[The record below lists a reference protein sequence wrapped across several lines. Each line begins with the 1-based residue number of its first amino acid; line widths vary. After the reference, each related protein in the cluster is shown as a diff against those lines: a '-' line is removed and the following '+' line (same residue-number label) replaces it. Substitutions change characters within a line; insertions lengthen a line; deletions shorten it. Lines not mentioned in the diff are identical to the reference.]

1 MLASSGCNFHFKG
14 GSCLMLLLSDKPHRL
29 SIDIDIICPP
39 GTDIETYLTKFKE
52 YGFLDYKSIERIQ
65 RGANIPKSHCKF
77 FYKVAFL
84 DDCNRKEHILLDV
97 LNEDCHYIN
106 TLRVP
111 IRNPFLSIVGKSN
124 EVSVPS
130 IDDILGDKLTAF
142 APNTTGIPYYK
153 GDSDCSLEIIKQLY
167 DIGRLFDLVDN
178 LCITGQVF
186 EKIASV
192 ELSYRGFENDKTIIY
207 NDIRNT
213 ALCFAT
219 QGKEGVGN
227 YDRLVRGVSNIKPFM
242 FQNKYSLED
251 AVTDAAKAAYI
262 VTCIERGLTTLNK
275 YSGDP
280 TTIADMELP
289 STLSTRLN
297 KLKRRSPGAY
307 FYWAQVGS
315 LL

>member
-1 MLASSGCNFHFKG
+1 
-14 GSCLMLLLSDKPHRL
+14 
-29 SIDIDIICPP
+29 
-39 GTDIETYLTKFKE
+39 
-52 YGFLDYKSIERIQ
+52 
-65 RGANIPKSHCKF
+65 
-77 FYKVAFL
+77 
-84 DDCNRKEHILLDV
+84 
-97 LNEDCHYIN
+97 
-106 TLRVP
+106 
-111 IRNPFLSIVGKSN
+111 
-124 EVSVPS
+124 
-130 IDDILGDKLTAF
+130 
-142 APNTTGIPYYK
+142 
-153 GDSDCSLEIIKQLY
+153 
-167 DIGRLFDLVDN
+167 
-178 LCITGQVF
+178 LCIAGQVF

-192 ELSYRGFENDKTIIY
+192 ELSYRGFEDDKTIIY

-307 FYWAQVGS
+307 FYWAQIGS